1 MTVPVVEHYRAYAP
15 RPFTKAERGEV
26 TILFGGLHWRAE
38 RVIEGALQN
47 LGYGAKSLPPATR
60 EDLLKG
66 RELADI
72 GQCCPT
78 TFTTGNLTNFLL
90 QEAGRIGPEAVARDY
105 VYLTVGSCGA
115 CRFGQYHQS
124 YELALRNI
132 GLDTFRLF
140 LLAQDGLDQGEMP
153 GDGLDLNMPLTL
165 GILWALLC
173 TDVLQDLEYQIR
185 PYEVLEGATER
196 AVKAAVEELY
206 EAFRTRPRRGRKW
219 GPLAWHLT
227 TGYFVEALA
236 RARRHF
242 EAIEVDRLHAKPKVK
257 ITGEF
262 YLQTI
267 EGAPNYD
274 IHHWLEQE
282 GAEVYPAVVAVWLDY
297 SIRFYAQ
304 HFEDYRGID
313 RYAGAKE
320 AGLRLAS
327 RLLRATYNRLR
338 GALMGIP
345 RELPDQYELRR
356 LAAPFFHRRLSGG
369 EGDMLIGKALWA
381 HLERKA
387 HMICELSPYACM
399 PNTMSVG
406 AMTAVLGQHPDLL
419 YAPLE
424 IKGDSEVHAL
434 SRCQMILSEAK
445 KRAQQEFDSAL
456 EQTGLSEERARRLL
470 EARPDMGKALYRVP
484 HLGAAGTAA
493 NVVLAL
499 GRGL

>member
-242 EAIEVDRLHAKPKVK
+242 EA
-257 ITGEF
+257 
-262 YLQTI
+262 
-267 EGAPNYD
+267 
-274 IHHWLEQE
+274 
-282 GAEVYPAVVAVWLDY
+282 
-297 SIRFYAQ
+297 
-304 HFEDYRGID
+304 
-313 RYAGAKE
+313 
-320 AGLRLAS
+320 
-327 RLLRATYNRLR
+327 
-338 GALMGIP
+338 
-345 RELPDQYELRR
+345 
-356 LAAPFFHRRLSGG
+356 
-369 EGDMLIGKALWA
+369 
-381 HLERKA
+381 
-387 HMICELSPYACM
+387 
-399 PNTMSVG
+399 
-406 AMTAVLGQHPDLL
+406 
-419 YAPLE
+419 
-424 IKGDSEVHAL
+424 
-434 SRCQMILSEAK
+434 
-445 KRAQQEFDSAL
+445 
-456 EQTGLSEERARRLL
+456 
-470 EARPDMGKALYRVP
+470 
-484 HLGAAGTAA
+484 
-493 NVVLAL
+493 
-499 GRGL
+499 